1 MLSVDNIAHCLNPT
15 VLCMTSDQSL
25 HVLLSSG
32 IGYFLAPVPGHN
44 PGPDTGSLSQYTQHS
59 LKHFQIRP
67 DHVLQRLL
75 ARAEHLHQEEV
86 EEQQDKARPAGPGG
100 GCARSHSQ
108 VGQIS
113 SRNDPSGSFVLCRI
127 VQGVEERRKKK
138 NDLEKK
144 RQAGETTDSMTVFR

>member
-32 IGYFLAPVPGHN
+32 IGYFPALSLVTILARTLAHCLA
-44 PGPDTGSLSQYTQHS
+44 THS
-59 LKHFQIRP
+59 NKHFQIRP

-113 SRNDPSGSFVLCRI
+113 SRNDPTGSFVLCRI

-144 RQAGETTDSMTVFR
+144 RQAGETTDSMSVFR